1 MLDLSHVPATPGLDV
16 QYFQGPGWAPAPT
29 AITVTAIATGG
40 VLTVTAGTWQIGQ
53 AIRITGDYLPGTITG
68 HTSGAIYY
76 IITVTSTTSITI
88 SASPGGAAVTSSATT
103 ITAVTLAT
111 GGVLTVT
118 TGAWQVGQPI
128 TITGTFTAG
137 SITGY
142 VSGTTYYIIT
152 VTSTTSITISA
163 SLGGAAVTST
173 AGTATPGATFTVV
186 GSATWNLML
195 PQWQTWRKP
204 RGIKWVYMLGIG
216 GGGSGGTGVNTGTTS
231 GSGAGG
237 GSGSQTVV
245 MIPAMF
251 VPDTLYIAC
260 GNGGAAQT
268 TSGVAGLPGTP
279 TYVAIEPDTGMDLNK
294 NLLWANPSNLTST
307 TVATTTVAGTAGTA
321 ASAATIGYMPL
332 AGRGFYNQLAGQA
345 GSNGAGTAGNGS
357 AQTLPT
363 TGLMVTGGS
372 GGGGTSGASTGGGA
386 TISSP
391 TGVLGTDFFA
401 SIPVL
406 TGAVTSTPGQAGANF
421 IARNFIMNYG
431 GQGGGGAT
439 ITAGGSAGAGG
450 DGAPGCG
457 GGGSGGATTTNPT
470 LRSGAG
476 GPGFVLIASW

>member
-1 MLDLSHVPATPGLDV
+1 MLDLNHVLATPGLDA
-16 QYFQGPGWAPAPT
+16 QYFQGPGWAASPT

-40 VLTVTAGTWQIGQ
+40 VLTVSAGTWQVGQ
-53 AIRITGDYLPGTITG
+53 AIQITGTFSTGSITG
-68 HTSGAIYY
+68 YTSGAYYY

-88 SASPGGAAVTSSATT
+88 SDTPN
-103 ITAVTLAT
+103 
-111 GGVLTVT
+111 GV
-118 TGAWQVGQPI
+118 
-128 TITGTFTAG
+128 
-137 SITGY
+137 
-142 VSGTTYYIIT
+142 
-152 VTSTTSITISA
+152 
-163 SLGGAAVTST
+163 AVTST
-173 AGTATPGATFTVV
+173 ASTGAPGPTFT
-186 GSATWNLML
+186 LMV

-231 GSGAGG
+231 GGGAGG

-260 GNGGAAQT
+260 GNGSAAQT

-294 NLLWANPSNLTST
+294 NLLWANPSNLTNT
-307 TVATTTVAGTAGTA
+307 TVATTGTAGIAGTA

-345 GSNGAGTAGNGS
+345 GSSGAGTVSNGS

-372 GGGGTSGASTGGGA
+372 GGGGTSGSSTGGGA

-439 ITAGGSAGAGG
+439 TTAGGSAGAGG

-476 GPGFVLIASW
+476 GPGFVLILSW